1 MFSRIKGP
9 QKPEKLQRF
18 EKSRR
23 NHVRKMFYDSVGNCG
38 DCKQA
43 ISLPKAVYCGLLR
56 AKIDGDVCKDC
67 HYFDLEPSEYKLFK
81 RT

>member
-1 MFSRIKGP
+1 MFSKIRGP

-18 EKSRR
+18 ERFRR
-23 NHVRKMFYDSVGNCG
+23 DDIRKLLHDSVGNCG

-43 ISLPKAVYCGLLR
+43 ISLRNAVYCGLLR
-56 AKIDGDVCKDC
+56 EKIDGDVCTGC
-67 HYFDLEPSEYKLFK
+67 QYFDQEPSEYKLFK